1 TVEVKGATAVAQEF
15 QMVGAAT
22 STWNFDLGN
31 NSGALMTWKG
41 NSSNDFNGDTIA
53 LTFDTTDTAKS
64 WTLVS
69 VNGSRGEDILDLTG
83 ANITYNGSATSD
95 WKLDLVEAED
105 TWSLV
110 LAHQA

>member
-1 TVEVKGATAVAQEF
+1 AQEF

-41 NSSNDFNGDTIA
+41 NSTNSFAGDTIA
-53 LTFDTTDTAKS
+53 LTFDETDTAKS

-69 VNGSRGEDILDLTG
+69 VNGSRGEDILDLTN

-95 WKLDLVEAED
+95 WTLTRQGEGES
-105 TWSLV
+105 WSLV
-110 LAHQA
+110 LAKA